1 MQVRIFKTKFR
12 LVRDN
17 CALLQIKGQNY
28 NEKTCIFVAF
38 SAFQLNQRR
47 FLLLRLP
54 FRIFTWLLE
63 VPTNV
68 DSISTISEAI
78 FNKKLWELAGV
89 YRGINFKDN
98 VQKIDFTVGFVALE
112 YFEEKEEMDGAKDS
126 SKVYWS
132 SCNDAVAEKI
142 KNNLNGYI
150 SRLEEETTFK
160 EFKNVMEVVRTAISG
175 DGKGKPLVDVE
186 AVKQI
191 YDIIDSMKP
200 LHGTGFDLFGA
211 YIHMDE
217 QTPHLHLDW
226 LPVTETTRGLTT
238 KVSLEGALKQIG
250 FARSKS
256 DKYDKTPYK
265 RWLSDRRKGYEDFW
279 QQTADELL
287 GKGTIKVLPS
297 EPTASPHKETWEHRE
312 VQKGLAKV
320 TDFISGK
327 GAKKVAAA
335 EEIIANAKQI
345 NKALCDE
352 GNQRIA
358 AAQRR
363 EGAAARIEK
372 AVENKRLALNKNIED
387 YNIKEEK
394 LRHSAKVLSN
404 RIAKQKITVE
414 KEVQRRLSPH
424 NFAQRHHEENERY
437 LQKQRSI
444 FAVALEQAQQQ
455 GKEEQQRKQALFEK
469 AKYKTTKKTKGDWE
483 R

>member
-1 MQVRIFKTKFR
+1 M
-12 LVRDN
+12 LVNKNLRVFFEETF
-17 CALLQIKGQNY
+17 ATAIEKY
-28 NEKTCIFVAF
+28 NEK
-38 SAFQLNQRR
+38 
-47 FLLLRLP
+47 
-54 FRIFTWLLE
+54 
-63 VPTNV
+63 
-68 DSISTISEAI
+68 
-78 FNKKLWELAGV
+78 NKSKHAD
-89 YRGINFKDN
+89 RCT
-98 VQKIDFTVGFVALE
+98 TVGK
-112 YFEEKEEMDGAKDS
+112 YFEEQKRKAQETILQLGDADTYKAIVEQFGQ
-126 SKVYWS
+126 SKADNFYK
-132 SCNDAVAEKI
+132 NALKNAFEKWQE
-142 KNNLNGYI
+142 NNPTL
-150 SRLEEETTFK
+150 R
-160 EFKNVMEVVRTAISG
+160 V
-175 DGKGKPLVDVE
+175 
-186 AVKQI
+186 
-191 YDIIDSMKP
+191 
-200 LHGTGFDLFGA
+200 FGA

>member
-1 MQVRIFKTKFR
+1 MIECKASMHNGKKYNLRHNTRDFDHGKWNKDGHINESRSCLNEV
-12 LVRDN
+12 LVNVNLRDFFEDTF
-17 CALLQIKGQNY
+17 AKAIDEY
-28 NEKTCIFVAF
+28 NEKNKSKHADRCTTVSKYF
-38 SAFQLNQRR
+38 SEQKNKAQ
-47 FLLLRLP
+47 
-54 FRIFTWLLE
+54 E
-63 VPTNV
+63 
-68 DSISTISEAI
+68 TILQFGNAETYKAI
-78 FNKKLWELAGV
+78 VEQFGQSKADDFYKKALKKAYEKWQE
-89 YRGINFKDN
+89 DN
-98 VQKIDFTVGFVALE
+98 PSFMV
-112 YFEEKEEMDGAKDS
+112 
-126 SKVYWS
+126 
-132 SCNDAVAEKI
+132 
-142 KNNLNGYI
+142 
-150 SRLEEETTFK
+150 
-160 EFKNVMEVVRTAISG
+160 
-175 DGKGKPLVDVE
+175 
-186 AVKQI
+186 
-191 YDIIDSMKP
+191 
-200 LHGTGFDLFGA
+200 FGA
-211 YIHMDE
+211 YIHLDE
-217 QTPHLHLDW
+217 KTPHLHLDF
-226 LPVTETTRGLTT
+226 LPVAETTRGLTT
-238 KVSLEGALKQIG
+238 KVSLDGALKQIG
-250 FARSKS
+250 FARSKE

-265 RWLSDRRKGYEDFW
+265 RWLADRRKGYEDFW
-279 QQTADELL
+279 QETADELL
-287 GKGTIKVLPS
+287 GKDIVKILPS
-297 EPTASPHKETWEHRE
+297 EPTTAPHRETWEHRE
-312 VQKGLAKV
+312 TQKGLAKV
-320 TDFISGK
+320 ADFVSGK

-424 NFAQRHHEENERY
+424 NFTQRHHEENERY